1 MQVSKWGNSLAIRI
15 PAEVVKELKL
25 KEGDRVEVSTAG
37 KRKLE
42 IARDP
47 KIEKAMETIRR
58 LRFPAPR
65 GYKFNR
71 MDAYER

>member
-1 MQVSKWGNSLAIRI
+1 M
-15 PAEVVKELKL
+15 VKELKL
-25 KEGDRVEVSTAG
+25 KEGDRVEVRVAG

-42 IARDP
+42 VARDRTIEERIEAIKRVSFPLP
-47 KIEKAMETIRR
+47 K
-58 LRFPAPR
+58 